1 MDQISILMPILILII
16 WNFLIFLFLAT
27 SRFFLFRKKDP
38 QIAAHTKDL
47 RGLLPLWTERLA
59 DNYNHLFEQPVAFY
73 AAVISIAIINNFDLF
88 LVQLAWTFVI
98 LRVVHSIVQIT
109 FNFVPLRFFLFCLGW
124 FVIVYMIYHQ
134 VNLLS

>member
-27 SRFFLFRKKDP
+27 SRFFLLRKKHP
-38 QIAAHTKDL
+38 QTAAHTKDL

-73 AAVISIAIINNFDLF
+73 ALVVTIAIINSFDLF
-88 LVQLAWTFVI
+88 LVQLAWIFVV
-98 LRVVHSIVQIT
+98 LRVVHSMVQIT

-124 FVIVYMIYHQ
+124 FVLAYMAYYQ
-134 VNLLS
+134 FNLLS